1 MTLSASVSHYT
12 HSIFFDNIISKILL
26 AIFAF
31 LVNLVTGDGSLN
43 GFISVVFLLFILDFI
58 TWAWRSA
65 KKRDF
70 SSRGLRQG
78 ASKFTYYIIV
88 ITVARSVDTIWGLPI
103 ATSFILAFLLL
114 SDAISILEN
123 FHELG
128 FNVPIGLIK
137 FLKIKK
143 KEVEN
148 KFITDIEENLD
159 DMLWTKDENN
169 KFLWLNNAICKKLL
183 KLDNIRDAI
192 GRRDIDFTSNK
203 FGQLCESSDEITKTN
218 YLEKKQRKT
227 RFIEWETFENG
238 VELWLDVYK
247 QVITDDEDK
256 IIGTT
261 GSARDIT
268 DILPQQIKAQ
278 FRAGKSIQVPLN
290 YNYN

>member
-1 MTLSASVSHYT
+1 MSLSASVTHYT
-12 HSIFFDNIISKILL
+12 QSIFLDNIAGKIFL
-26 AIFAF
+26 AVITF
-31 LVNLVTGDGSLN
+31 LVNLVVGDGALN
-43 GFISVVFLLFILDFI
+43 GFLSVVFLLFTLDFI

-65 KKRDF
+65 KKSDF
-70 SSRGLRQG
+70 SSRGLRQW

-88 ITVARSVDTIWGLPI
+88 ITVARSVDIVWGLPI
-103 ATSFILAFLLL
+103 ATSFILTFLLF

-143 KEVEN
+143 REVEN
-148 KFITDIEENLD
+148 KFIADIGETLD

-169 KFLWLNNAICKKLL
+169 KFLWLNNAIAHKLL
-183 KLDNIRDAI
+183 RVKNFRDAI
-192 GRRDIDFTSNK
+192 GKRAVDFTSNK
-203 FGQLCESSDEITKTN
+203 FGELCENSDEITKTN
-218 YLEKKQRKT
+218 FVEKGQPKT

-247 QVITDDEDK
+247 QVITDENNE
-256 IIGTT
+256 IIWTT

-268 DILPQQIKAQ
+268 DILPEEVKAK
-278 FRAGKSIQVPLN
+278 FRAGQSIQVPLN